1 MSVVRNSLAALRA
14 RPRLVAGLLVGT
26 AVTAGALAGLLVGTW
41 NSVCRDCPS
50 IAQVY
55 SWQPSQS
62 TRLFDD
68 RARLVAELFQERRTP
83 VSITALPK
91 YVPQAVVSIEDQRF
105 YKHHGFS
112 LRGFAR
118 AVLMKVPGMGWLL
131 GRRGGGGSTITQQ
144 LARNIFKQEIG
155 FQRHGFSG
163 YTRKLKELH
172 VALELEHVYTKDQ
185 ILEGYINQINFGHGW
200 YGIETAAERY
210 FGKPAAQL
218 NPAEAALLAALG
230 NAPARYDPFTHPD
243 RALARRNMVL
253 GLMADQGYIAA
264 ADAQR
269 WKGWALPLRSHG
281 ADEGTLA
288 PYFVEWVRDFLD
300 ERFGGDVY
308 RSGLR
313 VYTTL
318 DLDMQQAAQAAM
330 DSGWA
335 RIERWSGYDHPR
347 YHDVMARGGSPKDN
361 ETPYLQ
367 GMMVALDPVTGAV
380 RAMIGGRD
388 FADSKFNRATQAL
401 RQPGSSFKP
410 ILYTAAVSS
419 GVPASHVIFDAPLE
433 LDMGNGQI
441 YSPGNSDGIFHGPVT
456 LREALKKS
464 INVVAVKLGQ
474 EVGMETVVQYARRLG
489 LTTPVPPYPST
500 AIGAA
505 EVYPIQ
511 LAGAYTALA
520 TSGYLA
526 KPYPIIRVEDA
537 SGNVLWQAEPQR
549 KQVLDSLAVYIVRD
563 LMKGVLNN
571 GTGYPARDP
580 QRGNLPYTIPGAGK
594 TGTTND
600 YTDAWFV
607 GFTPSLLA
615 AVWFGFDKP
624 RTIMRGAEGGTL
636 ASPVWGQF
644 MRRVYVSS
652 TPPVLPPPPDW
663 SVPSGLVTR
672 EVDSETGRLASEL
685 CPKERAYTEYFIPGT
700 EPTEAC
706 DAAAGG
712 LFGGAGIRTPSVDSA
727 AGDSGAL
734 KKAPP
739 PKPNPKQKF

>member
-1 MSVVRNSLAALRA
+1 MTFFRDAVAALRA

-26 AVTAGALAGLLVGTW
+26 AVAVGAVAGLGLGTW
-41 NSVCRDCPS
+41 NAVCRDCPS

-62 TRLFDD
+62 TRLLDD
-68 RARLVAELFQERRTP
+68 KGRLVAELFQERRTP
-83 VSITALPK
+83 VSISELPR
-91 YVPQAVVSIEDQRF
+91 YVPQAVVAVEDQRF

-112 LRGFAR
+112 IKGFVR
-118 AVLMKVPGMGWLL
+118 AVVVKVPGMGWLL

-144 LARNIFKQEIG
+144 LARNIFQHEIG
-155 FQRHGFSG
+155 FQRRGFGG

-172 VALELEHVYTKDQ
+172 VAMELEQVYTKDQ

-210 FGKPAAQL
+210 FGKPASQL

-230 NAPARYDPFTHPD
+230 NAPARYDPYTHPD
-243 RALARRNMVL
+243 RALGRRSLVL
-253 GLMADQGYIAA
+253 DLMADQGYLPAA
-264 ADAQR
+264 QLEQ
-269 WKGWALPLRSHG
+269 WKKWPLPIRSHG
-281 ADEGTLA
+281 GEDGSVA

-308 RSGLR
+308 RRGFK

-318 DLDMQQAAQAAM
+318 DLDMQEAAQTSM

-347 YHDVMARGGSPKDN
+347 YKEVMAQGGSPKDK

-388 FADSKFNRATQAL
+388 FRDSKFNRATQAL

-410 ILYTAAVSS
+410 ILYTAAISS
-419 GVPASHVIFDAPLE
+419 GIPASHVIFDAPME
-433 LDMGNGQI
+433 LDMGNGQV

-474 EVGMETVVQYARRLG
+474 EVGMQTVVQYARRFG
-489 LTTPVPPYPST
+489 LTTPIAPYPST

-520 TSGYLA
+520 TPGYLA
-526 KPYPIIRVEDA
+526 RPYPIIRVED
-537 SGNVLWQAEPQR
+537 SDGNVLWQAEPQR
-549 KQVLDSLAVYIVRD
+549 KLVLDSMAVFVVRD

-580 QRGNLPYTIPGAGK
+580 GRGNLPYTIPGAGK

-624 RTIMRGAEGGTL
+624 RTIMHGAEGGAL
-636 ASPVWGQF
+636 SAPVWGQF
-644 MRRVYVSS
+644 MRRVYLAK
-652 TPPVLPPPPDW
+652 PPVLPPPADW
-663 SVPSGLVTR
+663 PVPSGIVTR
-672 EVDSETGRLASEL
+672 DVDSETGRLASEL
-685 CPKERAYTEYFIPGT
+685 CPKERAYTEFFVPGT

-712 LFGGAGIRTPSVDSA
+712 LFGGSGIRTPSLDSVAADSA
-727 AGDSGAL
+727 R
-734 KKAPP
+734 KKVAPA
-739 PKPNPKQKF
+739 PNAKQKF